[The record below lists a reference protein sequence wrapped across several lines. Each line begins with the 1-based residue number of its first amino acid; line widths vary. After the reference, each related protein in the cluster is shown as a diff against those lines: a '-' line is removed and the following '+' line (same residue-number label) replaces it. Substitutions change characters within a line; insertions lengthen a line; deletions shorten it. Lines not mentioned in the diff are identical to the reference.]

1 MAVHIGARSPDIE
14 HTLQQAPRQAAEAVE
29 EGLEWAGE
37 AFGSVVSKIQDR
49 VDADEL
55 ERELRHVGA
64 RLRAEA
70 AQAADE
76 LDTPS
81 RNQAAVIAIVVVL
94 SVVAIMATIGLRR
107 RAAAKRAAARA
118 KRSRAAAKRRTSQ
131 ANSKKKAAA

>member
-14 HTLQQAPRQAAEAVE
+14 RTLHQAPRQAAEAVE
-29 EGLEWAGE
+29 EGLERAGG
-37 AFGSVVSKIQDR
+37 ALGSVVSKIQDSI
-49 VDADEL
+49 DGEEL

-70 AQAADE
+70 AQAADD
-76 LDTPS
+76 LDAPS

-94 SVVAIMATIGLRR
+94 SLVAIMATIGLRR

-118 KRSRAAAKRRTSQ
+118 KRSRAAAKRRH
-131 ANSKKKAAA
+131 SKAASKKAA

>member
-14 HTLQQAPRQAAEAVE
+14 RTLHQAPRQAVEAVE
-29 EGLEWAGE
+29 EGLERAGE
-37 AFGSVVSKIQDR
+37 ALGSVVSKLQDSI
-49 VDADEL
+49 DGDDL

-70 AQAADE
+70 AQAADD

-94 SVVAIMATIGLRR
+94 SLVAIMATVGLRR

-118 KRSRAAAKRRTSQ
+118 KRSRAAAKRRTSK
-131 ANSKKKAAA
+131 ATSKKAA